1 MHRRTL
7 AQALALAPISS
18 LLGYHSITQA
28 ANAVKPADPTRPF
41 RVVTVPEDGRRVIF
55 FFDFACPFCAKYS
68 DPLLTWSVGVPKSV
82 QTMFIPVVNM
92 NDVARKNEQIIAA
105 KCYYAAF
112 QIASKGQMA
121 RFSNAVYAGYE
132 ESRSLISKPMWA
144 KAIKAAGID
153 AKNFG
158 EALKSSNN
166 DLQIQYAAR
175 KTAQY
180 SLRATPSVGVG
191 GKYVLTPDDV
201 LGDEVMFFNIL
212 NGLTSEIL

>member
-1 MHRRTL
+1 MNRRT
-7 AQALALAPISS
+7 
-18 LLGYHSITQA
+18 ITQA
-28 ANAVKPADPTRPF
+28 LSLVPLSVLMGSHSVTQAAKAVKAADPKLPF

-92 NDVARKNEQIIAA
+92 NDLVRKKEQIIAA

-112 QIASKGQMA
+112 QISSKGQMA
-121 RFSNAVYAGYE
+121 LFSNAVYAGYE
-132 ESRSLISKPMWA
+132 KSRSLISKEMWA
-144 KAIKAAGID
+144 KAIRTAGID
-153 AKNFG
+153 AKRFG
-158 EALKSSNN
+158 EALKSRNN
-166 DLQIQYAAR
+166 DFQIQYAAR

-180 SLRATPSVGVG
+180 SLRVTPSVGVG
-191 GKYVLTPDDV
+191 GKYVLTPEDV

-212 NGLTSEIL
+212 NGLASEIL